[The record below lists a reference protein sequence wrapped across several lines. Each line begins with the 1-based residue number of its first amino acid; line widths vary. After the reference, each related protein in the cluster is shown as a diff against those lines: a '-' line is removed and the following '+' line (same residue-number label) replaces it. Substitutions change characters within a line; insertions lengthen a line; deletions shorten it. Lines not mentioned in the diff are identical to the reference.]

1 MCGEEDSDLVEEKI
15 EEMRG
20 EDSGLLGVELQDE
33 LVDEMEG
40 LDTLGIHLLFDF
52 VEDLVG
58 FVFPVHAVTI
68 I

>member
-1 MCGEEDSDLVEEKI
+1 
-15 EEMRG
+15 MRG
-20 EDSGLLGVELQDE
+20 EDSGLLRVELQDE
-33 LVDEMEG
+33 LIDEMEG